1 VRTALAA
8 AVMLLFG
15 LVAAQAFL
23 EPQFCA
29 AQFQL
34 PRSEMKQQGISA
46 LEIYITDGRTLHQ
59 KMRRDQWVRCMCPK
73 GDQPC
78 DCCDYDL
85 EKTCAEVRR
94 INTTTMDRF
103 HYPACERRQ
112 Q

>member
-1 VRTALAA
+1 
-8 AVMLLFG
+8 MLLFG

-23 EPQFCA
+23 GPQFCA

-34 PRSEMKQQGISA
+34 PRSEMKQQGLSA
-46 LEIYITDGRTLHQ
+46 LEILISDGRTWFQ
-59 KMRRDQWVRCMCPK
+59 KMRRDQWVSCMCPK

-85 EKTCAEVRR
+85 EKACSEVQR
-94 INTTTMDRF
+94 INTTTMNVLRF
-103 HYPACERRQ
+103 PACERGQ